1 MYITKKS
8 NHSLLASEYMKH
20 IFNITLLCLY
30 FFISSDV
37 NAQDIEFRHLSTAD
51 GLTHF
56 SVISL
61 YQDERDFIW
70 CGTRNGV
77 SLYNGREFKEYRYHK
92 GDTTSLFCNTIT
104 AITGDR
110 AGHVF
115 LHTVLGIA
123 LFDMTLDKFSVLFKG
138 EVSAMLYDNQL
149 YFACNNIIYTY
160 ESGKIKQHYELPDRT
175 NQIVSLS
182 RNDGRLYIGT
192 ESNGLY
198 ILVDDGELQHPIQK
212 GKIGSLFRDSRKRL
226 WAGSW
231 DSGLYQIS
239 NDSIVH
245 YSHQPEEAGSISSD
259 FVRVCCEDSQ
269 GHIWI
274 GTFNGLNRFDEKT
287 KTFVSYLR
295 RENESE
301 SIYSSVWSLLC
312 DHQGTLWIGTYYG
325 GLCCINPQ
333 KEIFHH
339 FHTSRQERKGLS
351 FPTVGK
357 MIEDNQNNIWICTDG
372 GGLNMYDPQS
382 GNFKWYFHSD
392 SRNSISHDNIK
403 AFWYDSGK
411 DVLWIGTHLGGLSRL
426 DLKTG
431 IFANYYAKESRKGD
445 LRTNIISTIVPYKGK
460 FILATQG
467 GVMLFDPVTGSYEQ
481 LFSGP
486 DGIST
491 IQRVNNLL
499 IDHRD
504 ILWIVGSDGIYSYRF
519 EDGKMTYYQS
529 DPLKPGTLCS
539 PHIHSFYLDS
549 QNNLWVC
556 SADSGMDLYDYETD
570 SFENFSGLSGNC
582 VYGMCELHS
591 GNLLALTNRGLSLLK
606 FKKDTGLVVL
616 SEWAM
621 KTINENSVYQSEDST
636 IYIGRADGMISF
648 KESDLLHPSI
658 YFHIFPYRLL
668 VNGHEVEV
676 GDDTGILEESIT
688 VAKKVVLKSSQS
700 VFTIGYAASNYLPGE
715 PEHLVY
721 QLKGFSDTWTPLR
734 DSREITYTNLKPGN
748 YTLIVKS
755 VAPTGDMI
763 PESLLGIEILPPW
776 YLTIWAYLFYV
787 AVTVLVSYYLI
798 RVYHNRIQLQE
809 SLKYERQHTHDVE
822 ELNQSKLRFFTNV
835 SHEFRTPLTLIIG
848 QMETLL
854 QGKLLS
860 PPVYQKFF
868 SIYKNSIQLK
878 ELISELLDFRK
889 QEQGYM
895 KMKVCENDIAGFL
908 YENYLLFKEYAD
920 TKGIKMIFEKP
931 DKPVCLWYNA
941 KQMQKVVNNI
951 LSNALK
957 YTSRGG
963 AVTLSVRED
972 ENEVVIE
979 IADNGCGVDSQ
990 EVEKIFDR
998 FYQSNPDDSG
1008 TGTGVGLALT
1018 KSIVELHGGTI
1029 KAAGAKGEG
1038 MTFTICLRKGK
1049 EHFMPEQLEEEN
1061 PVVDVTGDYS
1071 QDYRNEEMPL
1081 PLLLDDDMTVEDE
1094 IVQEKENDLKMLVVE
1109 DNKQLRELLVQIFTP
1124 FYSVVSAED
1133 GEEGLEKVRTESFN
1147 IVISDIVMP
1156 RLSGIELC
1164 KEIKNNMETCHIPVI
1179 LLTARTGVE
1188 HNLEGLR
1195 IGADDYITKPF
1206 NVPILISRCNN
1217 IVKNRFMLQEKFSK
1231 QPLVGPQALASN
1243 PLDKEFLDEVI
1254 EIIEKHLSDSKFNV
1268 DILVSEM
1275 LIGRTR
1281 LFHKLKAITGQTPS
1295 DFISNIRLKKAAFWL
1310 KNNPEFNISEIAYRT
1325 GYTSARY
1332 FSKNFKE
1339 KYGLIPSEYRK
1350 ESSVPEPDMNESVF
1364 E

>member
-1 MYITKKS
+1 
-8 NHSLLASEYMKH
+8 MKH
-20 IFNITLLCLY
+20 ILTIILLSLY
-30 FFISSDV
+30 LIISLDV

-115 LHTVLGIA
+115 LHTVLGMA
-123 LFDMTLDKFSVLFKG
+123 LFDMTSEKFSVLFKG
-138 EVSAMLYDNQL
+138 DVSAMLYDDRL
-149 YFACNNIIYTY
+149 YFACNNVIYTY
-160 ESGKIKQHYELPDRT
+160 DGGKVNQYYELPDRT
-175 NQIVSLS
+175 NQIVSLN

-192 ESNGLY
+192 ERNGLY
-198 ILVDDGELQHPIQK
+198 LLSADNKLQHPIQR
-212 GKIGSLFRDSRKRL
+212 GKIGSIFKDSRKRL
-226 WAGSW
+226 WVGSW
-231 DSGLYQIS
+231 DSGLYLFS
-239 NDSIVH
+239 NDSIMH
-245 YSHQPEEAGSISSD
+245 YRHQANETGSISSD
-259 FVRVCCEDSQ
+259 FIRVCCEDSQ

-274 GTFNGLNRFDEKT
+274 GTFNGLNRFDEKSQ
-287 KTFVSYLR
+287 TFVSYLR
-295 RENESE
+295 REEKSGNL
-301 SIYSSVWSLLC
+301 YYSVWSLLC
-312 DHQGTLWIGTYYG
+312 DHQGTLWIGTYHG

-333 KEIFHH
+333 KEIFYH
-339 FHTSRQERKGLS
+339 FHASQQEQKGLS
-351 FPTVGK
+351 YSTVGK
-357 MIEDNQNNIWICTDG
+357 MTEDNRNNIWICTDG
-372 GGLNMYDPQS
+372 GGLNMYNPQS
-382 GNFKWYFHSD
+382 GSFKWYFHND
-392 SRNSISHDNIK
+392 SRNSISHDNTR
-403 AFWYDSGK
+403 AFWYDSDK

-426 DLKTG
+426 DLKTDV
-431 IFANYYAKESRKGD
+431 FTNYYAKKSRKGD
-445 LRTNIISTIVPYKGK
+445 LRTNIISTIIPYKGK
-460 FILATQG
+460 LILATQG
-467 GVMLFDPVTGSYEQ
+467 GVMLFDPATGNYEQ

-491 IQRVNNLL
+491 IQRVNDLL
-499 IDHRD
+499 IDHRG

-529 DPLKPGTLCS
+529 DPSKPGTLCS
-539 PHIHSFYLDS
+539 PHIHTLYLDS
-549 QNNLWVC
+549 RHNLWIC
-556 SADSGMDLYDYETD
+556 SADSGIDLYNYETD
-570 SFENFSGLSGNC
+570 SFENFSGLSGDC
-582 VYGMCELHS
+582 VYGVCELLS
-591 GNLLALTNRGLSLLK
+591 GNLLALTNRGISLLGMRDK
-606 FKKDTGLVVL
+606 EGTGLIVL
-616 SEWAM
+616 SEWPM
-621 KTINENSVYQSEDST
+621 KTINENSVFQSKDST
-636 IYIGRADGMISF
+636 IYVGRVDGMISF
-648 KESDLLHPSI
+648 KESDLLHPSVF
-658 YFHIFPYRLL
+658 FHIFPYRLL
-668 VNGHEVEV
+668 VNGHEIEV
-676 GDDTGILEESIT
+676 GDDTGILKESIT
-688 VAKKVVLKSSQS
+688 IAKKIVLKSSQS

-721 QLKGFSDTWTPLR
+721 QLKGFSDIWTPLR
-734 DSREITYTNLKPGN
+734 DSREITYTNLKPGS

-755 VAPTGDMI
+755 IALTGDAI
-763 PESLLGIEILPPW
+763 PESSLEIEILPPW

-787 AVTVLVSYYLI
+787 IFAVLTVYYLI
-798 RVYHNRIQLQE
+798 RVYHNRIKLQE

-868 SIYKNSIQLK
+868 SVYKNSIQLK

-895 KMKVCENDIAGFL
+895 KMKVCENDIASFL
-908 YENYLLFKEYAD
+908 FENYLLFKEYAD
-920 TKGIKMIFEKP
+920 TKGIQMIFEKP
-931 DKPVCLWYNA
+931 DQPVSLWYNA
-941 KQMQKVVNNI
+941 KQMQKVINNI

-957 YTSRGG
+957 YTSCGG
-963 AVTLSVRED
+963 VVTLSVCED
-972 ENEVVIE
+972 GDDVLME
-979 IADNGCGVDSQ
+979 IADNGCGIDAQ
-990 EVEKIFDR
+990 EIDKIFDR
-998 FYQSNPDDSG
+998 FYQSNPSDSS

-1029 KAAGAKGEG
+1029 KASGAKGEG
-1038 MTFTICLRKGK
+1038 MTFTIRLKRGK
-1049 EHFMPEQLEEEN
+1049 EHFLPEQLEEETS
-1061 PVVDVTGDYS
+1061 DVTNGYL
-1071 QDYRNEEMPL
+1071 QDYNTEEMPL
-1081 PLLLDDDMTVEDE
+1081 PLLLDDDMAVEGE
-1094 IVQEKENDLKMLVVE
+1094 IIQEKENDLRMLVVE
-1109 DNKQLRELLVQIFTP
+1109 DNKQLRELLVQIFAP

-1133 GEEGLEKVRTESFN
+1133 GEEGLEKVKAETFN
-1147 IVISDIVMP
+1147 IIISDIVMP
-1156 RLSGIELC
+1156 KLSGIDLC

-1179 LLTARTGVE
+1179 LLTARMGVE

-1217 IVKNRFMLQEKFSK
+1217 IVKNRLMLQEKFSK
-1231 QPLVGPQALASN
+1231 QPFVGPQVLSSN

-1268 DILVSEM
+1268 DVLVSEM

-1332 FSKNFKE
+1332 FSKSFKE

-1350 ESSVPEPDMNESVF
+1350 EPFEPNQETDVSVF